1 MSKERKA
8 NPISLILNLLY
19 GSAVI
24 IILFVVFNLFS
35 YSSSKSIDDP
45 EYKSKKQDYAV
56 FAMPIPD
63 TLYFAGEKVPLENFD
78 VRESLDMEIHKVSY
92 WHSEMFLYLKRA
104 NRFFPTIEPILKKY
118 GIPEDF
124 KYVCVAESG
133 LRNAVSPAN
142 AVGFWQ
148 FMESTGK
155 GYGLT
160 INKEV
165 DERYHVAKSTKAA
178 CKYIKKR
185 YAKYGSWAL
194 VAASYN
200 AGDGGVTKFM
210 DYQEEDSYFDLALYE
225 ETSRYV
231 YRALAIK
238 LIMENPQDYGFN
250 FRERDL
256 YPVID
261 TKEVKVDST
270 ITDLAEFA
278 KSQGTNYKMLKI
290 FNPWLRAHK
299 LTNKNKKTYYIT
311 IPKKGARSKMYFPEE
326 KKVEK
331 KKVELKE
338 DSNTIKE
345 DINPGKKTED
355 SSEQ

>member
-1 MSKERKA
+1 MTKERKV
-8 NPISLILNLLY
+8 NPINLILKLLY

-35 YSSSKSIDDP
+35 YSSSKSFLEDP
-45 EYKSKKQDYAV
+45 GYKNKLQEYGV

-63 TLYFAGEKVPLENFD
+63 TLFFADERIPLENFD

-104 NRFFPTIEPILKKY
+104 NRYFPVIEPILKKN

-124 KYVCVAESG
+124 KYICVAESG
-133 LRNAVSPAN
+133 LRNAVSPAK

-148 FMESTGK
+148 FMSATAK

-160 INKEV
+160 VNKEV
-165 DERYHVAKSTKAA
+165 DERYHLVKSTKAA
-178 CKYIKKR
+178 CKYLKGK
-185 YAKYGSWAL
+185 YAKYGSWTLA
-194 VAASYN
+194 AASYN
-200 AGDGGVTKFM
+200 AGDGGVKKFM
-210 DYQEEDSYFDLALYE
+210 NYQGEKSYFDLALYD

-231 YRALAIK
+231 YRALAMK
-238 LIMENPQDYGFN
+238 LIMENPQNYGFN
-250 FRERDL
+250 FRKRDL

-270 ITDLAEFA
+270 ISDMAEFA

-299 LTNKNKKTYYIT
+299 LTNTSKKTYYIT
-311 IPKKGARSKMYFPEE
+311 IPEKGARAKSYFPKEKEVIEETINSE
-326 KKVEK
+326 KKA
-331 KKVELKE
+331 
-338 DSNTIKE
+338 DS
-345 DINPGKKTED
+345 INNN
-355 SSEQ
+355 